1 MARLASSLVR
11 RRARD
16 LLIRAWVRRESVWD
30 PPVTADGIFPLAV
43 RLLAEN
49 VLNVTFEEPEQI
61 IPNSSLPNHLVPIET
76 AGFIDRERNR
86 IVVAQKFRAE
96 YRRFTGAHEI
106 GHWVLHPGIKYH
118 RDRPLQGSERWD
130 PPVTADGIF
139 PLAVGRLRL
148 LAENVLNVTFEEP
161 EQIIPNSSL
170 PNHLV
175 PIETAGFIDRERN
188 RIVVAQKFRAEYRR
202 FTGAHEI
209 GHWVLHPGIKELQED
224 HPDSLWAGQVQA
236 VLQTGLAVRDRCNDG
251 ELSEHGLA
259 SVRGRL
265 VAQLGRLID
274 APPPLDD
281 TERFAG
287 IWPPN
292 SLPCF
297 SSCGTCRSTRWH
309 TRHGADSQQVLAATG
324 RGIRSRYF
332 RLGTPNANKEY

>member
-118 RDRPLQGSERWD
+118 RDRPLQGSERYMLQR
-130 PPVTADGIF
+130 PA
-139 PLAVGRLRL
+139 
-148 LAENVLNVTFEEP
+148 
-161 EQIIPNSSL
+161 
-170 PNHLV
+170 
-175 PIETAGFIDRERN
+175 
-188 RIVVAQKFRAEYRR
+188 AEYEADIFASELLMPTKSIKKYFLDWFNENIHLQQLDESIVFWLSDQSSTRIADFTSRDTRHLALRVATCEAFGGRHFISIAKR
-202 FTGAHEI
+202 FGVSPTAAAIRLE
-209 GHWVLHPGIKELQED
+209 ELQ
-224 HPDSLWAGQVQA
+224 L
-236 VLQTGLAVRDRCNDG
+236 VR
-251 ELSEHGLA
+251 H
-259 SVRGRL
+259 
-265 VAQLGRLID
+265 
-274 APPPLDD
+274 
-281 TERFAG
+281 
-287 IWPPN
+287 
-292 SLPCF
+292 
-297 SSCGTCRSTRWH
+297 
-309 TRHGADSQQVLAATG
+309 
-324 RGIRSRYF
+324 
-332 RLGTPNANKEY
+332 